1 MSEPMYDELD
11 DLIADLHDP
20 VNSPK
25 HYQLRIG
32 GVDAEMIDVIRA
44 ILGDRG
50 TLAYCHGSAL
60 KYLGRAGKKDEAP
73 TAQDF
78 RKAAWFAT
86 YAAQVAEDIED
97 AEGGK

>member
-1 MSEPMYDELD
+1 MGEPMYTDEDELFQ
-11 DLIADLHDP
+11 DLTHDP
-20 VNSPK
+20 VDSPR

-32 GVDAEMIDVIRA
+32 GVDAEMIDVIRS
-44 ILGDRG
+44 ILGQRG

-60 KYLGRAGKKDEAP
+60 KYLGRAGKKDGAP

-86 YAAQVAEDIED
+86 YAAHMAEDLEED
-97 AEGGK
+97 DK

>member
-1 MSEPMYDELD
+1 MSDPMYNDDDELFQ
-11 DLIADLHDP
+11 DLMHDP
-20 VNSPK
+20 VDSPR

-44 ILGDRG
+44 ILKDPG

-60 KYLGRAGKKDEAP
+60 KYLCRAGKKDGAP

-78 RKAAWFAT
+78 RKAAWFCT
-86 YAAQVAEDIED
+86 FAAQIAEDL
-97 AEGGK
+97 EGKEK

>member
-1 MSEPMYDELD
+1 MGEPMYTDEDELFQ
-11 DLIADLHDP
+11 DLMHDP
-20 VNSPK
+20 VDSPR

-44 ILGDRG
+44 ILKDRG
-50 TLAYCHGSAL
+50 ALDYCHGSAL
-60 KYLGRAGKKDEAP
+60 KYLGRAGKKDGAP

-86 YAAQVAEDIED
+86 YAAHMAEDLEED
-97 AEGGK
+97 DK